1 MFGQKFIEIHQYTR
15 VTSDLVYSRNDIKRP
30 KPDPVAFPS
39 TRPFEDVL
47 SMDKPKALG
56 EGTDLEISDVSPAIF
71 PGWKPIRWRFNSAE
85 RKLERRWR
93 WRASSSSRRCFVRWS
108 SIYIYIYIRR
118 GIERWEGG
126 LTKGEGSKFRESGK
140 LDDDRG
146 SRTRG
151 ARSWRGSGLFSTI
164 WFRKRHF
171 SLRWAPQCRGD
182 CTATLWES
190 DVDAWR
196 LFNVENWSDMP
207 EAEQRAP
214 SSLSV
219 LLSSPVIFHLY
230 RDIAWKI

>member
-1 MFGQKFIEIHQYTR
+1 MFGQKFIEIHEYTR

-47 SMDKPKALG
+47 SMDKPKAL
-56 EGTDLEISDVSPAIF
+56 EG
-71 PGWKPIRWRFNSAE
+71 GNR
-85 RKLERRWR
+85 
-93 WRASSSSRRCFVRWS
+93 SRNFRCFARNFPWLETDSVAIQFRGKKVGTAVTVES
-108 SIYIYIYIRR
+108 VLLFASLLRSMIVYIYIYIRR